1 MRIQFHGAAQTVTG
15 SQHLITVNDKNI
27 LLDCGLYQGKRAE
40 ARERNQS
47 FAFDPKKVDVL
58 ILSHAHIDHSGNIPS
73 LVKQGFSGEIICT
86 HATRDLCANMLLD
99 SGHIQEKDALFFN
112 EKIRKAHE
120 DPIEPL
126 YTQEDA
132 IEALN
137 YFYPIPYHKSREIL
151 PDVELTFLDAG
162 HMLGSTIVSLQ
173 IQDKDSNREIRLVF
187 SGDIGRK
194 NLPIIRDPQ
203 TVEHADILIMESTY
217 GDRLH
222 PPAPETDKELAE
234 IVNRTHQRGGA
245 LVIPSFAVGRTQQ
258 IVYVFQQLVA
268 EGRIPKLP
276 IYVDSPLAVNVTEAF
291 RSHPEVYDKEI
302 QDYMYTYHDDDPF
315 GFDQLHY
322 TRSVEDSKQLNTKE
336 EPFVVISA
344 SGMCEA
350 GRILH
355 HLRNRVGD
363 PRNTVLIVGWQAPET
378 LGRRLVDG
386 QKTVRIFGEEHI
398 VRAEVIQMGSLSGHA
413 DADELVGW
421 VQAIGKK
428 PRQTFLVHGEPDP
441 ANTLKKRLEDEVG
454 LEEVFVPELYQSVRL

>member
-1 MRIQFHGAAQTVTG
+1 R
-15 SQHLITVNDKNI
+15 K
-27 LLDCGLYQGKRAE
+27 
-40 ARERNQS
+40 
-47 FAFDPKKVDVL
+47 
-58 ILSHAHIDHSGNIPS
+58 SG
-73 LVKQGFSGEIICT
+73 
-86 HATRDLCANMLLD
+86 DL
-99 SGHIQEKDALFFN
+99 
-112 EKIRKAHE
+112 
-120 DPIEPL
+120 PIEPL

-132 IEALN
+132 IEAMD
-137 YFYPIPYHKSREIL
+137 YFYPIPYHKPREIL
-151 PDVELTFLDAG
+151 PDVELNFFDAG
-162 HMLGSTIVSLQ
+162 HMLGSAIVSLQ
-173 IQDKDSNREIRLVF
+173 IQDRDTNREIRLVF
-187 SGDIGRK
+187 SGDLGRK

-203 TVEHADILIMESTY
+203 TIDHADILIMESTY

-234 IVNRTHQRGGA
+234 IVNRTYQRGGA

-302 QDYMYTYHDDDPF
+302 QDYMYTYRDDDPF

-322 TRSVEDSKQLNTKE
+322 TRSVEESKQLNTKE
-336 EPFVVISA
+336 DPFVVISA

-363 PRNTVLIVGWQAPET
+363 PRNTILIVGWQAQET
-378 LGRRLVDG
+378 LGRRLLEG
-386 QKTVRIFGEEHI
+386 RKTVRIFGEDHN
-398 VRAEVIQMGSLSGHA
+398 VRAEVLKANGLSGHA
-413 DADELVGW
+413 DADELVAW
-421 VQAIGKK
+421 TQAISKK

-441 ANTLKKRLEDEVG
+441 AKALKKRLQEEVG
-454 LEEVFVPELYQSVRL
+454 LEEVIVPELHQSVRL